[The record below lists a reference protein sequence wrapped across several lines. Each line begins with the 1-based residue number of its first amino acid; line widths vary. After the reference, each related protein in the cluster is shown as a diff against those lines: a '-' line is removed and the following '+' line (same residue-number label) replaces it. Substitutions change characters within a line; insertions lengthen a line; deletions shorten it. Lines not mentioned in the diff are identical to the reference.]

1 MQSYKKNAYLCGI
14 MKRLVLTIAV
24 LLTAAFAANAQ
35 WFDFSSNSGR
45 FEGGINIGAAGTT
58 TPRSGFAM
66 GANLM
71 YAGFYLDFIH
81 KSPEHHYANSVE
93 DQKWNDSSAI
103 EINAGY
109 QIPVLS
115 WLRIMPLVGYSQT
128 NEGITDG
135 TRAVWGGDDGLDWYH
150 PYEVT
155 KGTREHRFNF
165 GGGISVQPCRWFSI
179 NLIYT
184 RYAIYGGVGL
194 NLWEFARR

>member
-1 MQSYKKNAYLCGI
+1 
-14 MKRLVLTIAV
+14 MKRLVLMIVAA
-24 LLTAAFAANAQ
+24 LTASVAANAQ
-35 WFDFSSNSGR
+35 WFDFSNNSDR
-45 FEGGINIGAAGTT
+45 LEAGINIGAAGTT

-71 YAGFYLDFIH
+71 YSGFYLDFIH
-81 KSPEHHYANSVE
+81 KNPEHRYFNEIS
-93 DQKWNDSSAI
+93 DQKWNDSAAFAI
-103 EINAGY
+103 HVGY

-128 NEGITDG
+128 NEGVTDG

-155 KGTREHRFNF
+155 SGTREHRFNF
-165 GGGISVQPCRWFSI
+165 GGGISVQPSRWFSI

-194 NLWEFARR
+194 NLLEFAQH